1 MTAMHLGSFEAIDL
15 ALDPFRQRGLG
26 IGHRVGDVRTYVG
39 LGGHLFGPDHGAA
52 GPNKLYL
59 RWGKIVLRT
68 AGVHGWMHVCLCLL
82 RMIADPERPRRHC
95 NVPSGTCD
103 GRLSI
108 DVWPGPGT
116 VNKHTSQGE
125 GPGADR
131 DICTVRHI

>member
-59 RWGKIVLRT
+59 RSGKKGECRAAKIT
-68 AGVHGWMHVCLCLL
+68 GV
-82 RMIADPERPRRHC
+82 
-95 NVPSGTCD
+95 
-103 GRLSI
+103 
-108 DVWPGPGT
+108 
-116 VNKHTSQGE
+116 TSPARGCRE
-125 GPGADR
+125 LY
-131 DICTVRHI
+131 

>member
-59 RWGKIVLRT
+59 RWEKKCIEDGRGTRVDARVPMLASDDR
-68 AGVHGWMHVCLCLL
+68 
-82 RMIADPERPRRHC
+82 RPRKTTTPLQCAQRHLRRTS
-95 NVPSGTCD
+95 VD
-103 GRLSI
+103 RRL
-108 DVWPGPGT
+108 

-125 GPGADR
+125 GRGKGADR